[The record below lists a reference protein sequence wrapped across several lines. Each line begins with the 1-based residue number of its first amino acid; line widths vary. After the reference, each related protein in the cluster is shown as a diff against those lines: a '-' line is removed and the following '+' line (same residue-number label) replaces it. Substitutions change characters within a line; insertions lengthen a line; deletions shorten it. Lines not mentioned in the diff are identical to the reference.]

1 MLGAFVVLCLF
12 VTLMK
17 CALFV
22 MCLIVTLVL
31 GAVSVLCLFVTLVM
45 CTLFVMFDCYV
56 SATRFLCFVC
66 SLR

>member
-31 GAVSVLCLFVTLVM
+31 GAVSVVFVR
-45 CTLFVMFDCYV
+45 YV
-56 SATRFLCFVC
+56 SDVHSLCHV
-66 SLR
+66 